1 MRYIL
6 ISLYICSIFFSTHF
20 TFLHAQELPQTQES
34 TETEQGPVL
43 TDKPLEIWTFIDDY
57 RLITGKVLHLT
68 VQAIWK
74 LGISVNLEG
83 LDKINLHPFTIEGV
97 TIGERQIFDNEHDY
111 IVITYALSLPPDIKD
126 GIYSIPSLS
135 LPYRNEV
142 DKAEGSTVSS
152 PITVKKVPIFVE
164 GKVDKDVITIG
175 DHINYT
181 LTIRHEKKVKLLWEN
196 IEKLSFSPFDVLK
209 KDIVKQKEGNIEK
222 ISINYTLS
230 LYELGGKKK
239 TPEIPAQII
248 TYYEGSQPNSA
259 KTDRTSIETQEV
271 KTIPIPIIINSL
283 LKAVDVP
290 LEGIKGPLYYPKRYI
305 LMHGYLPIGLGI
317 VLFLTFCVTVMR
329 SATKRSLSIAPKPI
343 HETPQIALERLKN
356 AMAQFQF
363 TNESAIDQN
372 HIYNIDKALRIYI
385 GTLIGLS
392 SETAQSITTSGFLA
406 NDTKKQLPEETY
418 TTIQTVLKQLDAL
431 IFGKHIDKETANKM
445 MQGIEEI
452 MAQTNFKL
460 RT

>member
-1 MRYIL
+1 M
-6 ISLYICSIFFSTHF
+6 
-20 TFLHAQELPQTQES
+20 
-34 TETEQGPVL
+34 
-43 TDKPLEIWTFIDDY
+43 
-57 RLITGKVLHLT
+57 
-68 VQAIWK
+68 
-74 LGISVNLEG
+74 
-83 LDKINLHPFTIEGV
+83 
-97 TIGERQIFDNEHDY
+97 
-111 IVITYALSLPPDIKD
+111 
-126 GIYSIPSLS
+126 
-135 LPYRNEV
+135 
-142 DKAEGSTVSS
+142 
-152 PITVKKVPIFVE
+152 
-164 GKVDKDVITIG
+164 ITIG